1 MELITKLTNT
11 KERTLEFFELP
22 DSDMG
27 KTYGDG
33 KWNIRQILNH
43 LADVETVL
51 YERIRRVIS
60 EPRPIIWAF
69 DQDAWADKLR
79 YNQFPLPINK
89 EIYGSVRSSI
99 IYLADEY
106 YESFGGNEFVHSET
120 GIRTLKDEFEKVAWH
135 NQHHLNQIMKA
146 LKRSD
151 DKRG

>member
-1 MELITKLTNT
+1 MELIAKLTDT

-22 DSDMG
+22 EVDLG

-43 LADVETVL
+43 LADAETVL
-51 YERIRRVIS
+51 YERIRRAIS
-60 EPRPIIWAF
+60 KPGQVIWAF

-89 EIYGSVRSSI
+89 EIYGSVRTSI

-106 YESFGGNEFVHSET
+106 YETLGENEFVHSET
-120 GIRTLKDEFEKVAWH
+120 GIRTLKDEFDKVAGH
-135 NQHHLNQIMKA
+135 NQHHLNQIAKA
-146 LKRSD
+146 LSR
-151 DKRG
+151 